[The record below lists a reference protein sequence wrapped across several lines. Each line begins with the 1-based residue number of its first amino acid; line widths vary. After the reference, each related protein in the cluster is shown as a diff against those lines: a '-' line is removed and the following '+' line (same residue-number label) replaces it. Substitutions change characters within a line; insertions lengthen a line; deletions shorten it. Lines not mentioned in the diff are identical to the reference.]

1 MINNEA
7 FPDRINLYN
16 KDIMTVRGR
25 GKYMYKKEI
34 KKQGEIFFKEKLK
47 KYFPNNDILYIV

>member
-1 MINNEA
+1 
-7 FPDRINLYN
+7 
-16 KDIMTVRGR
+16 MTVRGR